1 MTASHQGACFCGA
14 VQVEVSGDPDTMAYC
29 HCASCRSWSGSPV
42 HASTMWKSDAV
53 NVTAGAEYLA
63 TFQKTPES
71 ISHRQYC
78 TKCGGHV
85 MISHPTMGMFDVM
98 AATLPT
104 LAFNPSVHVHYS
116 ESVLP
121 IDDGLPKYRDFP
133 TEFGG
138 SGELVPP

>member
-1 MTASHQGACFCGA
+1 MTASHQGACFCGT

-29 HCASCRSWSGSPV
+29 HCASCRSWSGSP
-42 HASTMWKSDAV
+42 
-53 NVTAGAEYLA
+53 
-63 TFQKTPES
+63 
-71 ISHRQYC
+71 
-78 TKCGGHV
+78 
-85 MISHPTMGMFDVM
+85 
-98 AATLPT
+98 
-104 LAFNPSVHVHYS
+104 VHVHYS